1 MHQTNVGLASTAYQ
15 MLAGIPD
22 SKPTSRRRRFVCRD
36 DVVATSPQ
44 RHHLTFRPLA
54 TSWRCQICAVATMSP
69 KVRRSDGDVDVDAAS
84 WRRLPSDI
92 ATATSLRHHPD
103 GKTTSLPTSLRH
115 LSAIWDN
122 GVRSIVMS
130 LKRLAALIY
139 LQNLLGGTL

>member
-54 TSWRCQICAVATMSP
+54 TSWRCQKC
-69 KVRRSDGDVDVDAAS
+69 DVDVDAAS
-84 WRRLPSDI
+84 WKRLPSDI

-122 GVRSIVMS
+122 GVRFIVMS